1 MKNRNRFAILIL
13 TLVCLV
19 APAWSQQG
27 QIPEEQSYLFQLVL
41 LMGSTAGESQLEGV
55 SANVAKALDD
65 IREFLPY
72 KSYKLVDTQL
82 LRSAGRVEGLVS
94 GPEGQDYRVEM
105 GFAPHPDKDSILVRR
120 FSLADFGRTQTV
132 SVARGDSAGNSQSTD
147 TGRVAR
153 APRGPRRLIESSF
166 SLDVGE
172 TIVVGSSKLNGGGK
186 ALLVLLTA
194 IP

>member
-1 MKNRNRFAILIL
+1 MKTRSRIAILMLALI
-13 TLVCLV
+13 CLSV
-19 APAWSQQG
+19 PAWSQQN
-27 QIPEEQSYLFQLVL
+27 QQEETSYLFQLVL
-41 LMGSTAGESQLEGV
+41 LMGSIEGESKLEGV
-55 SANVAKALDD
+55 SANVVKALDD

-105 GFAPHPDKDSILVRR
+105 GFTPHPDRDSLLVRR
-120 FSLADFGRTQTV
+120 FSLADFGGTHTV
-132 SVARGDSAGNSQSTD
+132 SVTRGVSSGNSQSID
-147 TGRVAR
+147 SGGVAR

-172 TIVVGSSKLNGGGK
+172 TIVVGSSKLNGGGE